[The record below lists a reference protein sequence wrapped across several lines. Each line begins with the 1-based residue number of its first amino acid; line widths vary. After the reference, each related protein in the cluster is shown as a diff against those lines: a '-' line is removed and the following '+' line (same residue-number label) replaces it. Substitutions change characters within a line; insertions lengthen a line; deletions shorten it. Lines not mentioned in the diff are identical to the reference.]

1 MLLGVTC
8 AHRYDVVFVMA
19 GIYFMIKSMG
29 GDKPLWKVNRWM
41 DRFEDWREERLKGA
55 FCPILRHA
63 NAGSDI

>member
-1 MLLGVTC
+1 
-8 AHRYDVVFVMA
+8 MA

-41 DRFEDWREERLKGA
+41 DRFEDWREERLIGA